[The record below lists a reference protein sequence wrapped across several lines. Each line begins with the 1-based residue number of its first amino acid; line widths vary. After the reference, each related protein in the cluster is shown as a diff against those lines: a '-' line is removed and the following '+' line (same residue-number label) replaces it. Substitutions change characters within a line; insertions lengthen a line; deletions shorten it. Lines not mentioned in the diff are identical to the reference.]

1 MLPKMNINGNKEKTA
16 LGKKETFKVSK
27 RYPFCLV
34 TDSVILQTEH
44 VLEIFHKYSRKRMTL
59 KLRSFAAQKF

>member
-27 RYPFCLV
+27 GTHFV
-34 TDSVILQTEH
+34 W
-44 VLEIFHKYSRKRMTL
+44 
-59 KLRSFAAQKF
+59 